1 MAPKKV
7 PVEAELPFVGF
18 ERTCGHYT
26 DGTDGTRNL
35 WSLKN
40 QSLSRNQH
48 MLGGSIHF
56 FIDFFLLMQGDETE
70 LETGLK
76 LPLTPNVMTSADAI
90 LTQTKPLYFRSYQLV
105 FALRMW
111 VVYGLWIVLL
121 SQSC

>member
-1 MAPKKV
+1 
-7 PVEAELPFVGF
+7 
-18 ERTCGHYT
+18 
-26 DGTDGTRNL
+26 
-35 WSLKN
+35 
-40 QSLSRNQH
+40 